1 MPLVYDELRR
11 IAAGYIRGERPGRT
25 LQATALTRTFLLF
38 LFGSLVAAA
47 PACTRAAPAPEPSD
61 EITVIPVTAR
71 PAEIGGLRAVIHA
84 TGIVTPSQG
93 AEFLATPPDTARV
106 LEVAKAEGDQV
117 AAGDILVRFDAGAA
131 SANVARQRADLASAQ
146 ALAENARI
154 AQARMRDF
162 VERGLVARQ
171 EIDRADR
178 DLADA
183 QAGVARAQSAL
194 TAAEAVAA
202 RAVVRAP
209 FAGIVSNRLK
219 NPGDIAFTTDAVVRV
234 VDPRRLEVVAIVADA
249 DVPRVVPGASARLKS
264 GNLVIPLAVA
274 GRADNAVTPG
284 TPTVRLTFVEPS
296 SLAPD
301 LAVEVDIDAEE
312 RLGAVFVPVEALVRS
327 GREVLLYVAAGN
339 TAERR
344 VVTVGVETDER
355 AEIASGLEAGELV
368 ITRGQNGLEDG
379 ATISVDLGN

>member
-1 MPLVYDELRR
+1 M
-11 IAAGYIRGERPGRT
+11 
-25 LQATALTRTFLLF
+25 
-38 LFGSLVAAA
+38 LVALVGAA
-47 PACTRAAPAPEPSD
+47 PACKRAAPAPEPSN
-61 EITVIPVTAR
+61 EITVVPVTAR
-71 PAEIGGLRAVIHA
+71 PAEIGGLRAVIHT

-93 AEFLATPPDTARV
+93 AEFLATPPETARV
-106 LEVAKAEGDQV
+106 LEVAKAEGDRV

-131 SANVARQRADLASAQ
+131 SAGVARQRAEMASAQ

-154 AQARMRDF
+154 AHGRMRDF

-171 EIDRADR
+171 EMDRADR

-202 RAVVRAP
+202 RAIVRAP
-209 FAGIVSNRLK
+209 FAGVVSNRLK
-219 NPGDIAFTTDAVVRV
+219 NPGDVASATDAVIRV
-234 VDPRRLEVVAIVADA
+234 VDPQRLEVVAIVAAA

-264 GNLVIPLAVA
+264 GALVVRLAVA
-274 GRADNAVTPG
+274 GRAGNAGTPDM
-284 TPTVRLTFVEPS
+284 PTVRLTFLEPS
-296 SLAPD
+296 SIAPD
-301 LAVEVDIDAEE
+301 MAVEVDIDAEE

-327 GREVLLYVAAGN
+327 AREAVLYVAAGN

-355 AEIASGLEAGELV
+355 VEITSGLKAGELV

-379 ATISVDLGN
+379 AAISVDLGR